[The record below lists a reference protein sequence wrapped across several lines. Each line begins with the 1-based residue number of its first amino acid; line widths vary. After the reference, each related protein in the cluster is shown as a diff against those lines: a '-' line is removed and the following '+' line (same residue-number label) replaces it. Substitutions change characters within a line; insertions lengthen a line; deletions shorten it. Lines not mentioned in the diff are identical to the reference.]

1 MKQRILAGCLALG
14 LLSINAHAADA
25 DADSATVCQT
35 LSAHLLDALD
45 QGDYATATHD
55 FDERMKAGL
64 SSDTLSKVWL
74 SVPQQF
80 GARGERE
87 PAQTSKVA
95 GNTVVTTSLHYGTTL
110 IDARV
115 ACDASG
121 KISGFHIVPHPTAKT

>member
-1 MKQRILAGCLALG
+1 MKHLILAGCLALG
-14 LLSINAHAADA
+14 LLASNAHAADNDG
-25 DADSATVCQT
+25 DAVCQT
-35 LSAHLLDALD
+35 LSTHLLDALD
-45 QGDYATATHD
+45 HGDFSAATTD
-55 FDERMKAGL
+55 FDARMKAGL

-87 PAQTSKVA
+87 PAQTAQVA
-95 GNTVVTTSLHYGTTL
+95 GSTLVTTSLHYGSSL

-121 KISGFHIVPHPTAKT
+121 KISGFHIVPHTAAKT